1 MHGLDSIVVSMKVG
15 GGLLIF
21 TRCITVN
28 VRAVP
33 RGQTHRHMTL
43 GWQLTSDSREV
54 VF

>member
-1 MHGLDSIVVSMKVG
+1 MKG
-15 GGLLIF
+15 GGVLIII
-21 TRCITVN
+21 RCIAVD

-33 RGQTHRHMTL
+33 RGQTHRHVTL